1 MTMSMMGAPS
11 LKYFK
16 AMRFRGFGEK
26 RELRLSRANV
36 QAAERAIRGFRHGHA
51 RVFQQGAGFEPHERR
66 HLQLVGCE
74 QSWNSKQMQ
83 GWASQGRRAA
93 FLLMS
98 GGGAG
103 LVGYKDSYTFRRT
116 SSSAQ

>member
-11 LKYFK
+11 PKYFK

-26 RELRLSRANV
+26 RELRLSCANV
-36 QAAERAIRGFRHGHA
+36 QEAERAIRGFCHGHA
-51 RVFQQGAGFEPHERR
+51 HVFQQGAGFEPHERR

-74 QSWNSKQMQ
+74 QSWNSRQMKS
-83 GWASQGRRAA
+83 WATQSRRVA
-93 FLLMS
+93 FLLML
-98 GGGAG
+98 GGGGG
-103 LVGYKDSYTFRRT
+103 LLGYQDSYTLLRT